1 MKYKLTY
8 EDALE
13 MVKVH
18 KNFNF
23 SKTESKLN
31 GYRVVTFK
39 YFLCEFDKF
48 EYPLK
53 DKPNVRGYDMRGVT
67 FIFNKDGSLYKRFLM
82 LSKFFNLDQ
91 VETTQYGEVKNKKIE
106 NVTEKEDGSLIAF
119 MNLPDETLFAKTIG
133 SFDNEQTVAAMKLLN
148 NDKKLN
154 KFIKKMLFAGYT
166 PLFEYVSYDNR
177 IVLKYSKP
185 ELRFIGIR
193 DNVKGEFIFANELD
207 VKIPVTYV
215 KEVTNVTLDELIERS
230 KTEEDKEGWV
240 VRFNDGQMIKIKTH
254 WYWSLHGIRT
264 MNIFRED
271 YVIRNYLEETLDE
284 VISQLDYVDDEDAFK
299 FIDNVKLAVNN
310 KLKDI
315 DNKVNLLVEKYN
327 IVYNKDWVKYAIG
340 ENKSAYFGL
349 SKIMIYDSEK
359 FNERKIEYI
368 LKKTKRLQ
376 NARFFVEKW
385 NPNSEKYISK
395 W

>member
-1 MKYKLTY
+1 MKYSLTY

-13 MVKVH
+13 MVRVYKD
-18 KNFNF
+18 FNF
-23 SKTESKLN
+23 SKTEFIIK
-31 GYRVVTFK
+31 GYKVITFK

-48 EYPLK
+48 ENPLK
-53 DKPNVRGYDMRGVT
+53 DKPEVKGYDMRGIT

-91 VETTQYGEVKNKKIE
+91 VETTQYGIVKDKKIE
-106 NVTEKEDGSLIAF
+106 NITEKEDGSLIAF

-133 SFDNEQTVAAMKLLN
+133 SFDNEQTTAAMKLLG
-148 NDKKLN
+148 NDKKLK

-193 DNVKGEFIFANELD
+193 DNVNGEFLFANELD
-207 VKIPVTYV
+207 IKIPVTYV
-215 KEVTNVTLDELIERS
+215 NEVTNVTLDELIEKS
-230 KTEEDKEGWV
+230 KIEEDKEGWV
-240 VRFNDGQMIKIKTH
+240 VKFKDGQMIKIKLL
-254 WYWSLHGIRT
+254 WYWNLHGIRT
-264 MNIFRED
+264 MNVFRED
-271 YVIRNYLEETLDE
+271 YVIRNYLKETLDDI
-284 VISQLDYVDDEDAFK
+284 VTQLDYVDDEDAFK